1 MFSIASE
8 KGVHAGH
15 TVHVLHIAVPVT
27 RHCSTDRPESAIAGS
42 ERALAC
48 EHAQRQPEVVILA
61 RASRPN
67 LRHSGALQGRA
78 GVRQNGDET
87 RPLSDQQATAD

>member
-1 MFSIASE
+1 MLRITATG
-8 KGVHAGH
+8 K
-15 TVHVLHIAVPVT
+15 
-27 RHCSTDRPESAIAGS
+27 RHCSTDRPESAIAGP

-67 LRHSGALQGRA
+67 LRYSGALQGRA
-78 GVRQNGDET
+78 GVRENGDET
-87 RPLSDQQATAD
+87 RQLSDQQTTAD